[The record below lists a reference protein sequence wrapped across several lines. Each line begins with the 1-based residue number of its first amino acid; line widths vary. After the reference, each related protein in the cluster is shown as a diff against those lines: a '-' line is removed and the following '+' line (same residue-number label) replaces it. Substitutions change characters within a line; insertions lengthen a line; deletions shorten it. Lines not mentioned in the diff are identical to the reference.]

1 MIKTVNVQARN
12 CEVEDSMR
20 QHFESK
26 LNSLEKMASHLD
38 DAEVRVKQ
46 QRGQYVTEITLFDN
60 GVVRRAEERDHDLRT
75 AFDAAIQK
83 LQSQL
88 RRYKDKMQNTGR
100 RHNNRDDQ
108 NGVVLHPKTSEEV
121 TSAATIAPLSM
132 PARQYDEVS
141 SGAPPGEPAGKGNT
155 GEEADMDA
163 LMGDAV
169 ADDSMVRVK
178 RFALKPMSP
187 DEAAL
192 QMDMLGH
199 DFFVFRNSRDNE
211 VGVVYRRD
219 SGGYGLIEPVPD

>member
-12 CEVEDSMR
+12 CEVEALMR
-20 QHFESK
+20 EHFESK
-26 LNSLEKMASHLD
+26 LNSLEKMSSHLD

-46 QRGQYVTEITLFDN
+46 ERGQFVAEITLFDG

-75 AFDAAIQK
+75 AFDTAFQK

-88 RRYKDKMQNTGR
+88 RRYKDKLQDSGR

-108 NGVVLHPKTSEEV
+108 NGVVMNPKTSPEV
-121 TSAATIAPLSM
+121 TGTATMAPQNM
-132 PARQYDEVS
+132 PARQYDEP
-141 SGAPPGEPAGKGNT
+141 APAGKANT

-163 LMGDAV
+163 LMGDNGP
-169 ADDSMVRVK
+169 DSLVRVK

-192 QMDMLGH
+192 QMDLLGH

-211 VGVVYRRD
+211 VGVVYRRN

>member
-12 CEVEDSMR
+12 CEVDDAMR

-26 LNSLEKMASHLD
+26 LNSLEKMSSHLD
-38 DAEVRVKQ
+38 DAEVRIKQ
-46 QRGQYVTEITLFDN
+46 ERGQYVAEITLFDD
-60 GVVRRAEERDHDLRT
+60 GVVTRAEERASDLRQS
-75 AFDAAIQK
+75 FDAAIHK

-88 RRYKDKMQNTGR
+88 RRHKDKLQNSGR

-108 NGVVLHPKTSEEV
+108 NGVLLHPTAD
-121 TSAATIAPLSM
+121 AATAAANVAPNSM
-132 PARQYDEVS
+132 PARAYDD
-141 SGAPPGEPAGKGNT
+141 APATVAPTEGEDG
-155 GEEADMDA
+155 DMDA
-163 LMGDAV
+163 LMDGNQA
-169 ADDSMVRVK
+169 ADSMVRVK

-192 QMDMLGH
+192 QMDLLGH

-211 VGVVYRRD
+211 VGVVYRRN

>member
-12 CEVEDSMR
+12 CEVEPAMR
-20 QHFESK
+20 EHFESK
-26 LNSLEKMASHLD
+26 INSLEKMSSHLD

-46 QRGQYVTEITLFDN
+46 ERGQFVAEITLFD
-60 GVVRRAEERDHDLRT
+60 GGLVKRAEERDHDLRT
-75 AFDAAIQK
+75 AFDAAFHK

-88 RRYKDKMQNTGR
+88 RRYKDKLQNTGR

-108 NGVVLHPKTSEEV
+108 NGVVMNPKASDEA
-121 TSAATIAPLSM
+121 SGAATIAPLTM
-132 PARQYDEVS
+132 PARQYDD
-141 SGAPPGEPAGKGNT
+141 AAANAAPAGKANA

-169 ADDSMVRVK
+169 PDSLVRVK

-211 VGVVYRRD
+211 VGVVYRRN

>member
-20 QHFESK
+20 EHFESK
-26 LNSLEKMASHLD
+26 LNSLEKMSSHLD
-38 DAEVRVKQ
+38 DAEVRIKQ
-46 QRGQYVTEITLFDN
+46 ERGHYVAEITLFDG

-75 AFDAAIQK
+75 AFDAAFQK

-88 RRYKDKMQNTGR
+88 RRYKDKLQNTGR

-108 NGVVLHPKTSEEV
+108 NGVVMNPKSSDEV
-121 TSAATIAPLSM
+121 TGAATIAPLTM
-132 PARQYDEVS
+132 PDRQYDDS
-141 SGAPPGEPAGKGNT
+141 APAGKGST

-163 LMGDAV
+163 LMGDASP
-169 ADDSMVRVK
+169 DSLVRVK

-187 DEAAL
+187 DEASL
-192 QMDMLGH
+192 QMEMLGH

-211 VGVVYRRD
+211 VGVVYRRN

>member
-12 CEVEDSMR
+12 CEVDASLRE
-20 QHFESK
+20 HFESK
-26 LNSLEKMASHLD
+26 LNSLEKMSAHLD

-46 QRGQYVTEITLFDN
+46 ERGQYVAEVTLFD
-60 GVVRRAEERDHDLRT
+60 GGLVTRAEERAGDLRG
-75 AFDAAIQK
+75 AFDAAFHK
-83 LQSQL
+83 LQSQM
-88 RRYKDKMQNTGR
+88 RRYKDKLQNTGR

-108 NGVVLHPKTSEEV
+108 NGVVMHPKNSEEV
-121 TSAATIAPLSM
+121 TAAATIAPLSM
-132 PARQYDEVS
+132 PARQYDD
-141 SGAPPGEPAGKGNT
+141 GLAPAGGGNA

-163 LMGDAV
+163 LMGDSAP
-169 ADDSMVRVK
+169 DSMVRVK

-192 QMDMLGH
+192 QMDLLGH

-211 VGVVYRRD
+211 VGVVYRRN

>member
-1 MIKTVNVQARN
+1 MIKTVNVQTRN
-12 CEVEDSMR
+12 CEVDASMR
-20 QHFESK
+20 EHFEGK
-26 LNSLEKMASHLD
+26 LNSLEKMSSHLD
-38 DAEVRVKQ
+38 DAEVRIKHE
-46 QRGQYVTEITLFDN
+46 RGHYVAEVTLFDG
-60 GVVRRAEERDHDLRT
+60 GVVRRAEERATDLRA
-75 AFDAAIQK
+75 AFDAAFHK

-108 NGVVLHPKTSEEV
+108 NGVVMHPKTSSEV

-132 PARQYDEVS
+132 PARQYDD
-141 SGAPPGEPAGKGNT
+141 AIAQTPAGKANT

-163 LMGDAV
+163 LMGDNV
-169 ADDSMVRVK
+169 PDDSMVRVK

-187 DEAAL
+187 DEASL
-192 QMDMLGH
+192 QMDLLGH

-211 VGVVYRRD
+211 VGVVYRRN

>member
-12 CEVEDSMR
+12 CEVDASMR
-20 QHFESK
+20 EHFESK
-26 LNSLEKMASHLD
+26 LNSLEKMSSHLD
-38 DAEVRVKQ
+38 DAEVRLKQ
-46 QRGQYVTEITLFDN
+46 ERGHYVAEITLFDG
-60 GVVRRAEERDHDLRT
+60 GVVTRAEERDHDLRT
-75 AFDAAIQK
+75 AFDAAIAK

-88 RRYKDKMQNTGR
+88 RRYKDKLQNTGR

-108 NGVVLHPKTSEEV
+108 NGVVLHPKTSPEV
-121 TSAATIAPLSM
+121 MAAATIAPLSM
-132 PARQYDEVS
+132 PTRQYDEVS
-141 SGAPPGEPAGKGNT
+141 APAGKANT

-163 LMGDAV
+163 LMGDSSP
-169 ADDSMVRVK
+169 DSMVRVK

-192 QMDMLGH
+192 QMDLLGH

-211 VGVVYRRD
+211 VGVVYRRN

>member
-20 QHFESK
+20 EHFESK

-46 QRGQYVTEITLFDN
+46 QRGFYVAEITLSDN
-60 GVVRRAEERDHDLRT
+60 GVMRRAEERDHDLRT

-108 NGVVLHPKTSEEV
+108 NGVVLHPKTSDEV

-132 PARQYDEVS
+132 PARQYDEVAS
-141 SGAPPGEPAGKGNT
+141 DASPSAHASQTGAGD
-155 GEEADMDA
+155 EADMDA
-163 LMGDAV
+163 LMEGTH

-192 QMDMLGH
+192 QMDLLGH

-211 VGVVYRRD
+211 VGVVYRRE

>member
-12 CEVEDSMR
+12 CEVEPSMR
-20 QHFESK
+20 EHFESK
-26 LNSLEKMASHLD
+26 LNSLEKMSSHLD

-46 QRGQYVTEITLFDN
+46 ERGQYVAEITLFDS
-60 GVVRRAEERDHDLRT
+60 GVVTRAEERDHDLRT
-75 AFDAAIQK
+75 AFDAAIAK

-88 RRYKDKMQNTGR
+88 RRYKDKLQNTGR

-108 NGVVLHPKTSEEV
+108 NGVMMHPKTSSEV
-121 TSAATIAPLSM
+121 TGAATLAPHSM
-132 PARQYDEVS
+132 PARQYDEV
-141 SGAPPGEPAGKGNT
+141 AAPAGKGST
-155 GEEADMDA
+155 GEDADMDA
-163 LMGDAV
+163 LMGDNMP
-169 ADDSMVRVK
+169 DDSMVRVK

-192 QMDMLGH
+192 QMDLLGH

-211 VGVVYRRD
+211 VGVVYRRN

>member
-1 MIKTVNVQARN
+1 MIKTVNVQTRN
-12 CEVEDSMR
+12 CEVELPMR
-20 QHFESK
+20 EHFESK
-26 LNSLEKMASHLD
+26 LNSLEKMSSHLD

-46 QRGQYVTEITLFDN
+46 ERGQYVAEITLFDS
-60 GVVRRAEERDHDLRT
+60 GVVTRAEERDHDLRT
-75 AFDAAIQK
+75 AFDAAFGK

-88 RRYKDKMQNTGR
+88 RRYKDKLQNTGR

-108 NGVVLHPKTSEEV
+108 NGVVMHPKTSSEV
-121 TSAATIAPLSM
+121 TGAATIAPLTM
-132 PARQYDEVS
+132 PARQYDDAVATS
-141 SGAPPGEPAGKGNT
+141 AAPAGKANT

-163 LMGDAV
+163 LMGDNV
-169 ADDSMVRVK
+169 PDDSMVRVK

-192 QMDMLGH
+192 QMDLLGH

-211 VGVVYRRD
+211 VGVVYRRN

>member
-1 MIKTVNVQARN
+1 MIKTVNVQTRN
-12 CEVEDSMR
+12 CEVDPSMR
-20 QHFESK
+20 EHFESK
-26 LNSLEKMASHLD
+26 LNSLEKMSSHLD
-38 DAEVRVKQ
+38 DAEVRIKQ
-46 QRGQYVTEITLFDN
+46 ERGQYVAEVTLFDG
-60 GVVRRAEERDHDLRT
+60 GVVTRAEERAGDMRA

-88 RRYKDKMQNTGR
+88 RRYKDKLQNTGR

-108 NGVVLHPKTSEEV
+108 NGVVMNPKPSDEGAT
-121 TSAATIAPLSM
+121 AANIAPLSM
-132 PARQYDEVS
+132 PKREYDEAS
-141 SGAPPGEPAGKGNT
+141 EGAGKGNT

-163 LMGDAV
+163 MMGDGMAHP
-169 ADDSMVRVK
+169 DSMVRVK

-192 QMDMLGH
+192 QMDLLGH

-211 VGVVYRRD
+211 VGVVYRRN

>member
-12 CEVEDSMR
+12 CEVEPPMR
-20 QHFESK
+20 EHFESK
-26 LNSLEKMASHLD
+26 LNSLEKMSSHLD
-38 DAEVRVKQ
+38 DAEVRIKQ
-46 QRGQYVTEITLFDN
+46 ERGHYVAEITLFDG

-75 AFDAAIQK
+75 AFDAAFQK

-88 RRYKDKMQNTGR
+88 RRYKDKLQNTGR

-108 NGVVLHPKTSEEV
+108 NGVVMNPKISDEV
-121 TSAATIAPLSM
+121 TGAATIAPLTM
-132 PARQYDEVS
+132 PGRQYDETP
-141 SGAPPGEPAGKGNT
+141 APAGKGST

-163 LMGDAV
+163 MMGDAGP
-169 ADDSMVRVK
+169 DSLVRVK

-187 DEAAL
+187 DEASL

-211 VGVVYRRD
+211 VAVVYRRN